1 MEYIMRYRKIKI
13 AAITTLFLFASNVAI
28 AASIKNLTILAEPNM
43 VTALTKIA
51 RIYSQKNSVIV
62 SISFASSS
70 DLINDI
76 DAGEPADIFISAH
89 KDWINNLKQKG
100 LVDIYSINHVASDGL
115 ALVTSKNNTKIP
127 EELINHK
134 LSLENALKILDQNHL
149 VLIVDNDGSS
159 LGQYSQDLLA
169 LLQLSN
175 IKIFEKLHEDK
186 MSVFGLIEEN
196 PDNYTITLSSQ
207 AQDRDG
213 LKILSG
219 SQNQNIFYQAL
230 VIAGDN
236 MEAAREFSRF
246 LQTAQARAIFKQSGF
261 LVD

>member
-1 MEYIMRYRKIKI
+1 MRYKKIKI
-13 AAITTLFLFASNVAI
+13 AAITMLFLFAANIVN
-28 AASIKNLTILAEPNM
+28 AAQIKNLTILAEPNM

-51 RIYSQKNSVIV
+51 RIYSQKNSAIV

-76 DAGEPADIFISAH
+76 DSGEPADIFISAH
-89 KDWINNLKQKG
+89 RDWIANLKQKG
-100 LVDIYSINHVASDGL
+100 LVDIYNIIHVASDGL
-115 ALVTSKNNTKIP
+115 VLVTSKNNAKVPTALL
-127 EELINHK
+127 EHK

-149 VLIVDNDGSS
+149 NLIVDNEGSS

-175 IKIFEKLHEDK
+175 IKVFEKLHEDK
-186 MSVFGLIEEN
+186 MSVFSLIEEN
-196 PDNYTITLSSQ
+196 PDNYTITLTSQ
-207 AQDRDG
+207 AQDRDS
-213 LKILSG
+213 LKVLSEM
-219 SQNQNIFYQAL
+219 QNHNIFYQAL

-246 LQTAQARAIFKQSGF
+246 LRTPQARIIFKQSGF
-261 LVD
+261 LVE